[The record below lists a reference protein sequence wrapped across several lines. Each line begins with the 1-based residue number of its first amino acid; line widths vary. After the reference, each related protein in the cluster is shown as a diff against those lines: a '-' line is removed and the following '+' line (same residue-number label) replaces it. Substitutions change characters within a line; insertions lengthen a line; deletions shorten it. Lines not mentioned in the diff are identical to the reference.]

1 MTKGNEKKRAGNK
14 HRHMHKYT
22 NMQHMIY
29 LPKTIK
35 PSKNKPVKIH
45 NTTPVY
51 LSAEATRN
59 PKKKHPKT
67 RSNNKVTHSENQSKK
82 TNGKNNI
89 TILAQTKVTSEK
101 KPREKNTHK
110 VKMFAN
116 NK

>member
-35 PSKNKPVKIH
+35 TSKNKPVKMH

-51 LSAEATRN
+51 VSAEATRKA
-59 PKKKHPKT
+59 KKKYPKT
-67 RSNNKVTHSENQSKK
+67 HTRNKT
-82 TNGKNNI
+82 T
-89 TILAQTKVTSEK
+89 QTKPKQE
-101 KPREKNTHK
+101 
-110 VKMFAN
+110 
-116 NK
+116 NKQ